1 MSWSG
6 DIAQIGNCHIHWN
19 VPKDGG
25 ALWTDNML
33 IPKGGN
39 VYTASV
45 YMNYVYDPSVMG
57 LMEAGDPKRN
67 ITGDLL
73 HPARDRRE
81 AGGAQ
86 AEPCRREQPADLP
99 VGRDALAGPSLRQRC
114 VEQPEVPDAVAEP
127 DLGLRVRQEH

>member
-6 DIAQIGNCHIHWN
+6 DIAQLGNKHLHWN
-19 VPKDGG
+19 VPEAGG

-45 YMNYVYDPSVMG
+45 YMNYVYDPKVQG

-67 ITGDLL
+67 ITGIYYI
-73 HPARDRRE
+73 PPVKGARGSGEEVRPGRRE
-81 AGGAQ
+81 ATRSSSR
-86 AEPCRREQPADLP
+86 PRRCSTTSTSSTA
-99 VGRDALAGPSLRQRC
+99 RR
-114 VEQPEVPDAVAEP
+114 
-127 DLGLRVRQEH
+127 